1 MNGIDFNKVEAD
13 GKALAWR
20 LASIAADGD
29 TTATLEAIQ
38 TLFLDLYND
47 DLGSADHVLNAALME
62 TFTAILPSIY
72 RNADH
77 AVTSPSFTRLAELGS
92 TFTDVFQEVIRDR
105 LLTLAQE
112 AETRTCADC
121 IRNMTHDR
129 TTPTCDRCGAGGEL
143 HPCLARSAHSRFAFA
158 LCTDCLGKERG

>member
-1 MNGIDFNKVEAD
+1 MNGVDFNKVEAD

-62 TFTAILPSIY
+62 TFAAILPSLY

-112 AETRTCADC
+112 AEGTA
-121 IRNMTHDR
+121 
-129 TTPTCDRCGAGGEL
+129 
-143 HPCLARSAHSRFAFA
+143 
-158 LCTDCLGKERG
+158 